1 MGGLVVFINQFNN
14 GDVRFSSRPRLTASQ
29 IADALERGKARAA
42 AMSASVGGGC
52 GNFTEDRH
60 TRQPMSF
67 EEITERITKA
77 DEIELAR
84 REH

>member
-1 MGGLVVFINQFNN
+1 VFINQFNN
-14 GDVRFSSRPRLTASQ
+14 GDVGFRNRPRLTASQ

-42 AMSASVGGGC
+42 AMSASVGGGR

-60 TRQPMSF
+60 KRRPMSF

-84 REH
+84 RGEG